1 MRKLL
6 QFVVAGLVAVS
17 FSTFAADGDKG
28 GAKAGPTDNP
38 NVTRD
43 AQGREHVNKGKHAG
57 QAKKDGAPAAGS
69 TSDKAETPAPS
80 AAPAPS
86 PAPVDAPKKAD

>member
-6 QFVVAGLVAVS
+6 QLVIAGLMAVS
-17 FSTFAADGDKG
+17 FSAFAADGGKG
-28 GAKAGPTDNP
+28 STAGPTANP

-69 TSDKAETPAPS
+69 TSGMTETPAPA
-80 AAPAPS
+80 AAPAPA
-86 PAPVDAPKKAD
+86 PAPVDTPKKAD